1 MKKFRLCISLLL
13 CLCLCLC
20 LCPSPLAVCASAEG
34 SEEAAGGNETPLSP
48 VEQVFQVISLLI
60 LFGGIAML
68 PLYYLLNRR
77 RKRIVASFE
86 QTSEQKSEQKKEA
99 DETNT

>member
-13 CLCLCLC
+13 CLCLCL
-20 LCPSPLAVCASAEG
+20 PLLSIGSLAEG
-34 SEEAAGGNETPLSP
+34 SAETVENETRLSP

-68 PLYYLLNRR
+68 PVYYVLNRR
-77 RKRIVASFE
+77 RKRIIASFE
-86 QTSEQKSEQKKEA
+86 QPKEPDDA
-99 DETNT
+99 STNGTNE